1 MGAAELP
8 VLSLI
13 GPTASG
19 KTSLSLDVVQAWTV
33 RGGAAEVVN
42 TDSMLVYRGMDIGT
56 AKPTV
61 AERRGVPHHLVDVLE
76 VTDDASVA
84 DFQAMA
90 RAAIADC
97 SARGVLP
104 VLVGGS
110 SLYVRAVLDEFEFP
124 ATDPALRA
132 GLEAEV
138 EELGLPALWRRLVER
153 APAAAQRMEP
163 GNARRVVRA
172 LEVLELTGTFTAA
185 LPEPRYHRRRTL
197 QVGLTLDRA
206 VMDARIEARVKRMWA
221 DGLVPETR
229 RLEAAG
235 LRSGRT
241 ASRALG
247 YRQVLQHLAG
257 EITEDE
263 AREQTVARTRRF
275 ARKQLG
281 WFRRDPRIVWLDAA
295 APREE
300 QVGRVLELLDDV
312 RG

>member
-1 MGAAELP
+1 MGAAGLP

-19 KTSLSLDVVQAWTV
+19 KTSLSLDVVQAWTA

-56 AKPTV
+56 AKPSP
-61 AERRGVPHHLVDVLE
+61 AERRGIPHHLVDVLD
-76 VTDDASVA
+76 VTDEASVA

-132 GLEAEV
+132 RLEAEV
-138 EELGLPALWRRLVER
+138 EELGLPALWRRLVQR

-172 LEVLELTGTFTAA
+172 LEVLELTGSFTAA
-185 LPEPRYHRRRTL
+185 LPEPRYARPGTV

-206 VMDARIEARVKRMWA
+206 VMDARIADRVERMWA
-221 DGLVPETR
+221 DGLVAETR

-235 LRSGRT
+235 LRRGRT

-281 WFRRDPRIVWLDAA
+281 WFRRDPRIVWLDAL
-295 APREE
+295 APRRE
-300 QVGRVLELLDDV
+300 QLDRVLALLDRDD
-312 RG
+312 R